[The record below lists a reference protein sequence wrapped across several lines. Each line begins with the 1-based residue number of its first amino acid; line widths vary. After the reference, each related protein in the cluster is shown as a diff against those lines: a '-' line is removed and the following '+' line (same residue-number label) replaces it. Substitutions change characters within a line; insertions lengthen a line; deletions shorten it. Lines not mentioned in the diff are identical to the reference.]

1 MKVETK
7 EQLDCGC
14 DFFHMKQEWIHYWN
28 KRESYLFRLEG
39 LTIQSGDFDCWKTN
53 DFIRENN
60 QKRVQANKE
69 KVFYL
74 PEFLH
79 TET

>member
-1 MKVETK
+1 MAVI
-7 EQLDCGC
+7 
-14 DFFHMKQEWIHYWN
+14 FFTWN
-28 KRESYLFRLEG
+28 KNEFITEIKRESYLFRLEG
-39 LTIQSGDFDCWKTN
+39 SPIQSGDFDCWKTN

-60 QKRVQANKE
+60 RKRVQANKE